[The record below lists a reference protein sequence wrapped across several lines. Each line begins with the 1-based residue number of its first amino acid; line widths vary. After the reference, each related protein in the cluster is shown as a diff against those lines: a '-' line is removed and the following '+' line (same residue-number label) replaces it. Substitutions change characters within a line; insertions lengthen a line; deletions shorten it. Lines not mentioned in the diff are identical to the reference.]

1 MRINEPAERDRQRL
15 TDKFTGRL
23 KRTYKWID
31 RNCKDDLFKSC
42 YYNIFISSVL
52 CNVSKF

>member
-31 RNCKDDLFKSC
+31 RNCKDGLFKSC